1 MRWILFAAL
10 GAAGAACSSPPPAG
24 GTETGSTA
32 VCSRETPTGSF
43 ISVTRCRTPE
53 QIASEREASK
63 ARAEEMTRAKPMAP
77 PGTQSGR

>member
-1 MRWILFAAL
+1 MRWILVCAL
-10 GAAGAACSSPPPAG
+10 AVAGTACSTPPTEG
-24 GTETGSTA
+24 GSDDRTAA

-63 ARAEEMTRAKPMAP
+63 ARAEDMTRAKPMAP